1 LGKNPNTEDVKIQKK
16 LYYTWCLKIREFRIQ
31 SVVGKD
37 PVELEKYLEKK
48 FALLEEDISTL
59 ILFNT

>member
-1 LGKNPNTEDVKIQKK
+1 M
-16 LYYTWCLKIREFRIQ
+16 LYRSLKIREFRIQ

-37 PVELEKYLEKK
+37 PVKLEKYLEKK
-48 FALLEEDISTL
+48 ITLPQEDISTL